1 MAITAYAAG
10 SKYFGTAGR
19 VRKKGILILQRLYI
33 PGQFS
38 CNVFYI
44 TILIIHCKI
53 RHWLCVEHRKRRRV
67 FGATQRSSVTLSVE
81 AYRERPTILHKLKKK
96 PFLFKRAHHKISEK
110 SHQLTLILADK
121 CLSVPSPRRQIPDLV

>member
-19 VRKKGILILQRLYI
+19 VRKKGIHTYILLRLYI

-44 TILIIHCKI
+44 TILIILQNKAVVV
-53 RHWLCVEHRKRRRV
+53 CVEHRKRRRV

-81 AYRERPTILHKLKKK
+81 A
-96 PFLFKRAHHKISEK
+96 
-110 SHQLTLILADK
+110 
-121 CLSVPSPRRQIPDLV
+121 

>member
-19 VRKKGILILQRLYI
+19 VRKKGILILILQRLYI

-44 TILIIHCKI
+44 TILIIHKAVVVC
-53 RHWLCVEHRKRRRV
+53 
-67 FGATQRSSVTLSVE
+67 GAQ
-81 AYRERPTILHKLKKK
+81 KKK
-96 PFLFKRAHHKISEK
+96 EGFWCHSEELCYTVCG
-110 SHQLTLILADK
+110 SI
-121 CLSVPSPRRQIPDLV
+121 

>member
-19 VRKKGILILQRLYI
+19 VRKKGIHTYILLRLYI

-44 TILIIHCKI
+44 TILIILQNKAVVV
-53 RHWLCVEHRKRRRV
+53 CVEHRKRRRV

-81 AYRERPTILHKLKKK
+81 AYGAPYKLKKK
-96 PFLFKRAHHKISEK
+96 PFLFKTAHHKISEK

-121 CLSVPSPRRQIPDLV
+121 CLSVPSPRREIPDLV